1 MHQENCV
8 NLTIEKI
15 KTLVNEVF
23 QNSDQSQSQYLIL
36 VERRFDADLVNWAIN
51 NFIFTKD
58 AAKDSMK
65 CSRIYCQTVKT
76 EFSLDSVNFK

>member
-15 KTLVNEVF
+15 KTLVNEVS

-36 VERRFDADLVNWAIN
+36 VERRFDADLVN
-51 NFIFTKD
+51 
-58 AAKDSMK
+58 
-65 CSRIYCQTVKT
+65 
-76 EFSLDSVNFK
+76 